1 VRRRLARALRA
12 GRTATTGDGLE
23 ERLVWILGSPR
34 SGSTWLL
41 GLLKASPRVIAIDEP
56 AIGSHIAIPVTS
68 ITGVRPARVAP
79 DRFRV
84 NDLRDD
90 APDYFFA
97 RRYEQVWRPL
107 LRDLILGR
115 LGAQVG
121 DAVAERKIDDPICVL
136 KEPHGSIG
144 ADVIMAALPHSRMI
158 FLLRDGRDVIDSELD
173 AASAGSWAMS
183 ILEGYA
189 PIGDEGRKAFV
200 RERAHAWLA
209 RTAITQRA
217 YQRHPADRRMRIRY
231 EDLIEDTEE
240 HLGELNAWLD
250 LGLNPSEIRD
260 RVGTTGFE
268 RLGPEVRGRGRFA
281 RAATPGLWRENLR
294 PEDQALLEEMLGPKL
309 RELGYDDVA

>member
-1 VRRRLARALRA
+1 V
-12 GRTATTGDGLE
+12 TTGDDLE

-41 GLLKASPRVIAIDEP
+41 GLLKASPRVIPIEEP

-68 ITGVRPARVAP
+68 ITGVRPERVAP

-84 NDLRDD
+84 NDLRED

-97 RRYEQVWRPL
+97 RRYERVWRPL

-115 LGAQVG
+115 LAAQVA
-121 DAVAERKIDDPICVL
+121 DAAAERKIDDPICVL

-144 ADVIMAALPHSRMI
+144 ADVLMAALPRSRMI
-158 FLLRDGRDVIDSELD
+158 FLLRDGRDVIDSEVD

-189 PIGDEGRKAFV
+189 PIGEEDREAFL

-209 RTAITQRA
+209 RTAITQGA
-217 YQRHPADRRMRIRY
+217 YQRHPADRRTTIRY
-231 EDLIEDTEE
+231 EDLLQDAEE
-240 HLGELNAWLD
+240 HLGALDAWLD
-250 LGLNPSEIRD
+250 LGLEASEIRD
-260 RVGTTGFE
+260 RVGKTRFE
-268 RLGPEVRGRGRFA
+268 RLGPEARGRGRFA
-281 RAATPGLWRENLR
+281 RAATPGLWRQNLR
-294 PEDQALLEEMLGPKL
+294 PSDQALLEEMLGPKL
-309 RELGYDDVA
+309 RELGYDVA